1 MLVRILLNFHL
12 LILSCSP
19 SQARINSALLSYDTL
34 EKVDRITHYTEE
46 RKVPEHSIALTQV
59 GMPDAMRIFT
69 PSAQGRYVRD
79 GLLFDTPTTYHWM
92 IDAREI
98 GFIITTL

>member
-1 MLVRILLNFHL
+1 MLVRVFLSFHL

-19 SQARINSALLSYDTL
+19 SQARLNSASLLYHMV
-34 EKVDRITHYTEE
+34 KMVDRITHYTNEIE
-46 RKVPEHSIALTQV
+46 VPNLSIALTQV
-59 GMPDAMRIFT
+59 GMPDAMVIFT
-69 PSAQGRYVRD
+69 PSTQGRCLRG

-98 GFIITTL
+98 GYIIAT